1 MRPLTKLAETPT
13 GARVEAEPA
22 DRAACELLR
31 AVVRRS
37 PPASAQE
44 IHRLASKVQD
54 WDALLRMA
62 QHHRVC
68 ALLYSQLEKSSPV
81 IPTKIEQRLKAEFQ
95 RNALHSLTNAAEL
108 IGLLQ
113 AFESAGIPALPMKGV
128 VLAASAYGNLTTR
141 PAGDLDVLIDWKHMQ
156 RVTAIMLR
164 RDYVLKT
171 ILGRNGI
178 PVYKDNH
185 QYQFERRSDGL
196 IVELHWQIDFVFG
209 KFRRKLGLEWAS
221 RNRRTALLAG
231 AEVPDMSSE
240 LTLLMLCMHGSKHI
254 WPRLIWIC
262 DVAQLLHS
270 YRDLNWDEAIR
281 EAKRSGLWRA
291 LALGV
296 LLAHR
301 MASAIVPEA
310 ILKGFESDS
319 VASDMARHIERTLF
333 DAPGSAPPGRVPY
346 YIKLLSL
353 RDRVLLVLTLD
364 FLRPNEKDVEFVKL
378 PRPLHNLYWLV
389 HPIRV
394 LRNLAGSK

>member
-1 MRPLTKLAETPT
+1 MRPSTKLAAMPAGIT
-13 GARVEAEPA
+13 VEPGRA

-31 AVVRRS
+31 AVARRS
-37 PPASAQE
+37 KPASSEE
-44 IHRLASKVQD
+44 IDQLASKVQD
-54 WDALLRMA
+54 WDALLRLA
-62 QHHRVC
+62 QEHRV
-68 ALLYSQLEKSSPV
+68 AAMLYSQLERLSPA
-81 IPTKIEQRLKAEFQ
+81 IPAGVDQRLKAEYQ

-113 AFESAGIPALPMKGV
+113 AFEGAGIPAMPIKGV

-141 PAGDLDVLIDWKHMQ
+141 PAGDLDVLIEWKHMQ

-171 ILGRNGI
+171 TLGKNGI

-221 RNRRTALLAG
+221 RNERTALLAG
-231 AEVPDMSSE
+231 AEVPNMSPE
-240 LTLLMLCMHGSKHI
+240 QTLLMLCMHGSKHI

-262 DVAQLLHS
+262 DVAQLLDSH
-270 YRDLNWDEAIR
+270 RDLNWDEAIR

-301 MASAIVPEA
+301 MADAVIPEA
-310 ILKGFESDS
+310 ILRGFESDS
-319 VASDMARHIERTLF
+319 VASGVARHVERTLF
-333 DAPGSAPPGRVPY
+333 DAPGSVPPGRVPY
-346 YIKLLSL
+346 YLRLLSL
-353 RDRVLLVLTLD
+353 RDRILLVLTFD
-364 FLRPNEKDVEFVKL
+364 FLRPNEKDVEFINL

-389 HPIRV
+389 HPIR
-394 LRNLAGSK
+394 LLLNLAGGK